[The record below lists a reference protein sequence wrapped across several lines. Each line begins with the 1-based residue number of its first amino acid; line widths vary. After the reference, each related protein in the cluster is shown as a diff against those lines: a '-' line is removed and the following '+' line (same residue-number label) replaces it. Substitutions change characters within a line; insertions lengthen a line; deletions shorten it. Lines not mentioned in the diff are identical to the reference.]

1 MSMWFAENLGVLNE
15 KRCNLY
21 YSMIMLTCYT
31 THVIRHMLY
40 NIRRLFLPLRYRRS
54 SLTAVASF
62 LRLYHRVRL
71 VFQYLPPICYVYR
84 RSLKITLPYIISYS
98 IGGGKSVI

>member
-1 MSMWFAENLGVLNE
+1 MIMWFAENLGVLNE

-71 VFQYLPPICYVYR
+71 VFQYLPPPPYVMF
-84 RSLKITLPYIISYS
+84 
-98 IGGGKSVI
+98 IGDH